1 MTEAFLQ
8 YVWGQRLYASAEQ
21 RTTGG
26 DVVEVLNPGRLNT
39 DAGPDFFNAQVRVGG
54 TTWAGNIEVHK
65 TTDDWFRHGH
75 DSDPAYDN
83 VILHVVGQ
91 SSGRKVTTSG
101 GETVPEVVLRFD
113 MSLYE
118 RYEALRSAKGLE
130 SIRCAGVL
138 RSVPSV
144 VSIAWLDALV
154 AERMGQKAELALRH
168 IDEFKGDV
176 DQAFFCLLARS
187 IGSRVNSEPME
198 LMARHTPLRVLL
210 KHNGNIQTE
219 AVLLGQAGLLESCQD
234 DDVYV
239 TALKREYALLRAKF
253 GLSPIDGSIWKYA
266 RLRPQNFPDVRLVQL
281 AAIVRALPGNF
292 ESCLS
297 LPLNEVLSV
306 TPSEYWDTHYRLGV
320 QSHSARSKGLGV
332 ATRRLVMVNAVVP
345 FALAEA
351 RRYADAGR
359 QSFAMDLLKDLPMER
374 NSVIDR
380 WREAGIE
387 PQNEA
392 DAQALLHLSSAYCDK
407 GECLRCRF
415 GHFAISRGQAPA
427 PFMTLSAIK

>member
-1 MTEAFLQ
+1 MTEDFLQ

-21 RTTGG
+21 RTTDG
-26 DVVEVLNPGRLNT
+26 DIVEVLNPGHLNT

-91 SSGRKVTTSG
+91 STGRKVLTSR
-101 GETVPEVVLRFD
+101 GEAVPEVVLRFD

-118 RYEALRSAKGLE
+118 RYEALSSAKGLK
-130 SIRCAGVL
+130 SIRCADVL
-138 RSVPSV
+138 RSVPPV

-154 AERMGQKAELALRH
+154 AERMGQKADLAAHL
-168 IDEFKGDV
+168 IEEFKGDV

-187 IGSRVNSEPME
+187 LGSRVNSEPME
-198 LMARHTPLRVLL
+198 LMARQTPLRILL
-210 KHNGNIQTE
+210 KHRGVLQTE
-219 AVLLGQAGLLESCQD
+219 AALLGQAGLLESCPVD
-234 DDVYV
+234 CDYV
-239 TALKREYALLRAKF
+239 SSLKREYALLRAKF
-253 GLSPIDGSIWKYA
+253 GLSPVDGSIWKYA

-297 LPLNEVLSV
+297 LPLDDVLSV
-306 TPSEYWDTHYRLGV
+306 TPSDYWDSHFHLGTP
-320 QSHSARSKGLGV
+320 SRSVRVKGLGA
-332 ATRRLVMVNAVVP
+332 ATRRLVVVNAVVP

-351 RRYADAGR
+351 RRRADAGR
-359 QSFAMDLLKDLPMER
+359 QSFALDLLKDLQIER
-374 NSVIDR
+374 NSVIDK
-380 WREAGIE
+380 WREVGIE

-415 GHFAISRGQAPA
+415 GHFAISRGRMPA
-427 PFMTLSAIK
+427 PFLTLSTTR